1 MTFTEDNFFKI
12 YYVNIK
18 TFPLL
23 EALPWAN
30 WSWLLFLNILYP
42 TKISSDTAGKGNSCK
57 AHDSERLRMT
67 SGHQLSLSLLQRMAS
82 GLCCCLLLFGW
93 FVLMFLVLEKD
104 SVRVLLFRE
113 GADQTLSV
121 LFPFTLLLFSVS
133 SCVHCSSKYD
143 RRGLKLRRESTY
155 FKNENITIHSWLSN
169 VVNIKKK
176 PKTKA

>member
-42 TKISSDTAGKGNSCK
+42 TTISSDTAGKGNSCK

-67 SGHQLSLSLLQRMAS
+67 SGHQVSPPLLQRMAS
-82 GLCCCLLLFGW
+82 GLCCCLDGLFWCFWCWRRIWWEYCCFEKELIRLSLYYFPSPFCFFLYPRVYTAVQNMTGEGWNWEGSQHILKMKTLLFIAG
-93 FVLMFLVLEKD
+93 LVM
-104 SVRVLLFRE
+104 
-113 GADQTLSV
+113 
-121 LFPFTLLLFSVS
+121 
-133 SCVHCSSKYD
+133 
-143 RRGLKLRRESTY
+143 
-155 FKNENITIHSWLSN
+155 
-169 VVNIKKK
+169 
-176 PKTKA
+176 